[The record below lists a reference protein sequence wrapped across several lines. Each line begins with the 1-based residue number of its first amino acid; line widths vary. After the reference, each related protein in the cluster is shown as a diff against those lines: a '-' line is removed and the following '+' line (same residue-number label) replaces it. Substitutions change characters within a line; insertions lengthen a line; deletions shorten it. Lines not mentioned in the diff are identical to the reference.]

1 MPKVRGRHAS
11 SPAPMIELGPEGPEE
26 KKVHLHTKIRTST
39 YAGLLIYMREANLQ
53 HLGEV
58 VDRILCEYLDATR
71 VKAVTKKRVKRR
83 KQPSIEPS
91 DVNEQVTSSK
101 AKKTEG

>member
-1 MPKVRGRHAS
+1 MSKGRARHDS
-11 SPAPMIELGPEGPEE
+11 SPAPMIEVGPEGPEE

-58 VDRILCEYLDATR
+58 VDRILSEYLDAAR
-71 VKAVTKKRVKRR
+71 MKAGKKKRVKRR
-83 KQPSIEPS
+83 KQPSVEPHGALAAS
-91 DVNEQVTSSK
+91 ADSP
-101 AKKTEG
+101 